1 MSTTPVV
8 QQSPNYAAIPIN
20 PGNIIPLTAAP
31 NQSLVINPMV
41 DGTPITLTLVLDF
54 NEMAQYWVMAI
65 FDVTGD
71 LLLSSIPLIT
81 GSYPAANI
89 LGQYG
94 YMGIGAAYIINAS
107 NSTLDYPNNT
117 DLGTDFILIW
127 GDTAP

>member
-1 MSTTPVV
+1 MTAPYT
-8 QQSPNYAAIPIN
+8 QQAPTFAAIPVN
-20 PGNIIPLTAAP
+20 PGNIIPLTTAP
-31 NQSLVINPMV
+31 NQRLVINPLV
-41 DGTPITLTLVLDF
+41 DGTPITLNLVLSF

-65 FDVTGD
+65 FDVAGNP
-71 LLLSSIPLIT
+71 LLSSIPLIT

-94 YMGIGAAYIINAS
+94 YLGIGSAYVINAS

-117 DLGTDFILIW
+117 NLGTDFVLIW